1 MKFNWISK
9 LLILSVAT
17 AAQFSFA
24 ADKPPPAVTAPW
36 DNLSSTSMPTV
47 ITSDTMTLRSND
59 KFFVYEGNVVLEK
72 GDFRMTS
79 KKLQGR
85 YNDTQG
91 IDEMEAQEEVV
102 ITKGP
107 TVKARSNKAVYDKR
121 SETMILTE
129 NPEVTQ
135 ETSLLTADLVK
146 IFLQENRSTAEGNVR
161 VKLIQK
167 DEPAK

>member
-1 MKFNWISK
+1 MKYNLVLTI
-9 LLILSVAT
+9 LVLSVAFPG
-17 AAQFSFA
+17 ALSIA
-24 ADKPPPAVTAPW
+24 ADKPPPTVAAPW
-36 DNLSSTSMPTV
+36 DNLSSTNMPTV
-47 ITSDTMTLRSND
+47 ITSDTMTLRSTD
-59 KFFVYEGNVVLEK
+59 KFFIYEGNVVLEK

-91 IDEMEAQEEVV
+91 IDEMEAHEEVV

-107 TVKARSNKAVYDKR
+107 TVRARSNKAIYDKR
-121 SETMILTE
+121 TETMILTE

-146 IFLQENRSTAEGNVR
+146 IFLHENRSTAEGNVR

-167 DEPAK
+167 NEPGK